1 MCRHP
6 GFWKQDDVN
15 VNDIYENNTDKHVHA
30 LQDRVPDDVY
40 YNAKNTDMHGH
51 TLQDRAS
58 DDMYDKDTDELRE
71 LALALS
77 VELENNTE

>member
-51 TLQDRAS
+51 V
-58 DDMYDKDTDELRE
+58 YDKDADKIRK

-77 VELENNTE
+77 VELENILPNEHVR